1 MDIATYKKRLSTFFI
16 IKTLSVLIATALL
29 LVYAFAPIYSYGG
42 EKFSLL
48 NLIAPVLKTAENPP
62 FGTDVEQN
70 YEGVLLSYIFI
81 GVAVFF
87 CFIVLLRLI
96 VSIIRLIKSA
106 LNIKNERVH
115 GAIINEIFSVNNG
128 TLPTYR
134 AKNYKKHRKINGS
147 TLFFVLLMFLAV
159 IVLAFCNIYIDLL
172 TEAKIDLSVY
182 GVTEPYRAIL
192 AAIDEPVLVSTLIGL
207 IFSLIC
213 LILSCITLI
222 FKQRTAMPKNG
233 LSPLPE
239 HPIGFERSNAF
250 NAAQNALEKN
260 LENTSPQNGS
270 NNAHG
275 DNPYIH
281 G

>member
-29 LVYAFAPIYSYGG
+29 LVYVFAPIYSYGG
-42 EKFSLL
+42 EKFSFFDLL
-48 NLIAPVLKTAENPP
+48 TPVLKTAGNPP

-81 GVAVFF
+81 GVTVFF

-96 VSIIRLIKSA
+96 VSIIRIIKSA

-115 GAIINEIFSVNNG
+115 GAIINEIFAVNNG

-147 TLFFVLLMFLAV
+147 TLFFALLLFLAV
-159 IVLAFCNIYIDLL
+159 IVLTFCNIYIDLL
-172 TEAKIDLSVY
+172 TETKIDLSVY
-182 GVTEPYRAIL
+182 GVTETYRAML
-192 AAIDEPVLVSTLIGL
+192 AAIDELVLISTLIGL

-213 LILSCITLI
+213 LFLSGITLI
-222 FKQRTAMPKNG
+222 FKQRTAIPKKG
-233 LSPLPE
+233 LLPE
-239 HPIGFERSNAF
+239 RPICLEEPNDFHPT
-250 NAAQNALEKN
+250 QNALEQN
-260 LENTSPQNGS
+260 PENTAPQNDL
-270 NNAHG
+270 NKTPN
-275 DNPYIH
+275 DNPYTR